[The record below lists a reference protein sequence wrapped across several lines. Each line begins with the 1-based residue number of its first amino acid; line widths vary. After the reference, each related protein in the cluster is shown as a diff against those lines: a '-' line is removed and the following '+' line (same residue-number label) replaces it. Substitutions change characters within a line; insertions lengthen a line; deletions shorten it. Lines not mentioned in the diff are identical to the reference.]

1 MLTFPYESAEDPPAP
16 YVDLQ
21 ISPPRREH
29 LRVEFRGKLDSG
41 AGLTVIPDS
50 LARLWHL
57 RQRDRVFVRA
67 FDGSLSMRPL
77 YRVDLTIGTR
87 HFGRV
92 PVTMSRRTNVLIGR
106 DLLNQL
112 TITLDGPDLRVEIH
126 DA

>member
-1 MLTFPYESAEDPPAP
+1 MLILLYESAEKPPAP
-16 YVDLQ
+16 YVDLE
-21 ISPPRREH
+21 INPPRREH
-29 LRVEFRGKLDSG
+29 LRAEFRGKLDSG

-50 LARLWHL
+50 LAQQWHL

-87 HFGRV
+87 HFRCV
-92 PVTMSRRTNVLIGR
+92 LVTTSRRTNVLIGR

-112 TITLDGPDLRVEIH
+112 TITLDGPHLRVEIH